1 MKKSISLIAA
11 ISLLPFGALASP
23 TEDITPIIFESD
35 APLVS
40 LMDTLSLTEQELTRG
55 LEYFDRYDALPNA
68 MIDIFDT
75 SPLVNREFAVYR
87 ILESMGFHLTF
98 EDIAHIDAQFDDV
111 HIDSFFAPYIFFARD
126 VGIVSGYEDGGF
138 HPKQPMTHQEFRA
151 VLTSIQEHSEALY
164 KAYNVLRPEIHD
176 ETELT
181 LHAAGE

>member
-35 APLVS
+35 TPLVS
-40 LMDTLSLTEQELTRG
+40 IIDTLSLTEQELTRG
-55 LEYFDRYDALPNA
+55 LEYFDQYDALPNT

-87 ILESMGFHLTF
+87 ILENMGFHLTF
-98 EDIAHIDAQFDDV
+98 EDISHIEARFDDV
-111 HIDSFFAPYIFFARD
+111 HTDSFFAPYIFFARNA
-126 VGIVSGYEDGGF
+126 GIVSGYEDGGF
-138 HPKQPMTHQEFRA
+138 HPKQPMNHQEFRA

-164 KAYNVLRPEIHD
+164 EAYNILRPEIYD

-181 LHAAGE
+181 LHAADE